1 MKGIMNWFTNK
12 LAPGMQKVFSNPWIA
27 AVASA
32 MQKILPF
39 ILVGS
44 VISIYNVFVRYIPS
58 LPDLSFVN
66 TFSFGMM
73 SLIVAFMVTYFG
85 MVELDHPKYTITAGL
100 TSVTVFLMA
109 LCPTMATLLKN
120 ATMGKLNFTF
130 TDINFLGGSGLF
142 IAIIVGLVV
151 MLIFHLYAK
160 LHILEDSV
168 QCRIFVCEWI
178 NKYCSND
185 NYLFNIWSN
194 CIYNRFDLVEFINL
208 IFQPIVNL
216 GQSLLGFCCYLFFI
230 RIVIFS
236 RYFSLV
242 VKCYC

>member
-1 MKGIMNWFTNK
+1 GERKMKGIMNWFTNK

-85 MVELDHPKYTITAGL
+85 MVE
-100 TSVTVFLMA
+100 
-109 LCPTMATLLKN
+109 
-120 ATMGKLNFTF
+120 
-130 TDINFLGGSGLF
+130 
-142 IAIIVGLVV
+142 
-151 MLIFHLYAK
+151 
-160 LHILEDSV
+160 
-168 QCRIFVCEWI
+168 
-178 NKYCSND
+178 
-185 NYLFNIWSN
+185 
-194 CIYNRFDLVEFINL
+194 
-208 IFQPIVNL
+208 
-216 GQSLLGFCCYLFFI
+216 
-230 RIVIFS
+230 
-236 RYFSLV
+236 
-242 VKCYC
+242 

>member
-120 ATMGKLNFTF
+120 ATTGKTELTF

-160 LHILEDSV
+160 LHILEDSATMPD
-168 QCRIFVCEWI
+168 FVCEWI
-178 NKYCSND
+178 NNIVPMTII
-185 NYLFNIWSN
+185 YLIFGVTVFTIG
-194 CIYNRFDLVEFINL
+194 FDLVEFINL

-216 GQSLLGFCCYLFFI
+216 GQSLLGFVFYTYCYI
-230 RIVIFS
+230 Q
-236 RYFSLV
+236 
-242 VKCYC
+242 

>member
-85 MVELDHPKYTITAGL
+85 MVELDHPKYRVNCSDCIFNGL
-100 TSVTVFLMA
+100 M
-109 LCPTMATLLKN
+109 
-120 ATMGKLNFTF
+120 
-130 TDINFLGGSGLF
+130 
-142 IAIIVGLVV
+142 
-151 MLIFHLYAK
+151 
-160 LHILEDSV
+160 
-168 QCRIFVCEWI
+168 
-178 NKYCSND
+178 SNHG
-185 NYLFNIWSN
+185 
-194 CIYNRFDLVEFINL
+194 NL
-208 IFQPIVNL
+208 IK
-216 GQSLLGFCCYLFFI
+216 
-230 RIVIFS
+230 
-236 RYFSLV
+236 
-242 VKCYC
+242 KCNNWEN

>member
-73 SLIVAFMVTYFG
+73 SLIVAG
-85 MVELDHPKYTITAGL
+85 PRGGHNDGDWANSGAGDRIHPAILIKKG
-100 TSVTVFLMA
+100 
-109 LCPTMATLLKN
+109 
-120 ATMGKLNFTF
+120 
-130 TDINFLGGSGLF
+130 
-142 IAIIVGLVV
+142 IA
-151 MLIFHLYAK
+151 FA
-160 LHILEDSV
+160 
-168 QCRIFVCEWI
+168 
-178 NKYCSND
+178 N
-185 NYLFNIWSN
+185 
-194 CIYNRFDLVEFINL
+194 
-208 IFQPIVNL
+208 
-216 GQSLLGFCCYLFFI
+216 
-230 RIVIFS
+230 
-236 RYFSLV
+236 
-242 VKCYC
+242 